1 MLSDEVIADKLS
13 EFVAEYKKLPLSDFE
28 KHVMNKKAELDK
40 TDAPFGVYGVF
51 REKDFDYNS
60 DGTEKTILY
69 YGDK

>member
-40 TDAPFGVYGVF
+40 ITEMIILKLYQVRLKDLNEVTIYG
-51 REKDFDYNS
+51 S
-60 DGTEKTILY
+60 
-69 YGDK
+69 